1 MITIEHEVSNP
12 RNRAMMIP
20 MGVYKN
26 IHIADIKEG
35 DFLKTKGKDGSV
47 IVVERIKIIPIG
59 HPSLEIFAHMLY
71 NTRLDEVI
79 KASERI
85 IPSGKISRFAVISY
99 SLLPNRK
106 EDDDTEIFSHKE
118 C

>member
-1 MITIEHEVSNP
+1 MQISKRRFPQN
-12 RNRAMMIP
+12 
-20 MGVYKN
+20 
-26 IHIADIKEG
+26 
-35 DFLKTKGKDGSV
+35 KGKDGSV
-47 IVVERIKIIPIG
+47 IVVERIKIIPTG
-59 HPSLEIFAHMLY
+59 HPSLEIFAHILY

-106 EDDDTEIFSHKE
+106 DDDDTELFSHKE